1 MELDTGTNQLIPLP
15 EFPQR
20 YASGSSMRGGVG
32 FRRFGIVEDDLRVDF
47 AAINRAALATRLL
60 DICAVDRDRVLPEN
74 FFRELSVGKRIECLL
89 VLALG
94 GADDTL
100 RFPFKCSGC
109 GEDLE
114 LELTLD
120 EIAAFQNEADQVEV
134 VSVDLSD
141 RRLEFHKLSGRDQ
154 EAIGESAFSDEFEA
168 ATVFIGRLAVD
179 ADAVK
184 PLAARDIEV
193 IEAAMEEADPLVNF
207 NCRIDCGEC
216 GQSNDHEIDLF
227 ETALDMLRRAQLRLV
242 LSVHRIASKYHW
254 SEREI
259 FAVPEWRR
267 QQYLELIG
275 AKA

>member
-1 MELDTGTNQLIPLP
+1 LIPLP

-20 YASGSSMRGGVG
+20 YASGSSVRGGVN

-47 AAINRAALATRLL
+47 ASINRAALATRLL

-74 FFRELSVGKRIECLL
+74 FFCELSVGKRIECLL

-94 GADDTL
+94 GTDDTL

-120 EIAAFQNEADQVEV
+120 EIAAFQNEADQVEL
-134 VSVDLSD
+134 VSVDLSG
-141 RRLEFHKLSGRDQ
+141 RQLEFHKLSGRDQ
-154 EAIGESAFSDEFEA
+154 ESIGEAAFSDEFEA
-168 ATVFIGRLAVD
+168 ATEIIGRLAVD
-179 ADAVK
+179 ADAVER
-184 PLAARDIEV
+184 LAARDIEV

-216 GQSNDHEIDLF
+216 GQSTDHEIDLF
-227 ETALDMLRRAQLRLV
+227 ETALDMLRRTQLRLL

-254 SEREI
+254 SEQEI

-275 AKA
+275 AKS

>member
-1 MELDTGTNQLIPLP
+1 MP
-15 EFPQR
+15 R
-20 YASGSSMRGGVG
+20 AVG

-47 AAINRAALATRLL
+47 AASNRAALATQLL
-60 DICAVDRDRVLPEN
+60 EICAVDRDRVLPEH

-94 GADDTL
+94 GAGDTL
-100 RFPFKCSGC
+100 RFPFKCSAC

-114 LELTLD
+114 LEVTLN

-134 VSVDLSD
+134 VSVDVGG
-141 RRLEFHKLSGRDQ
+141 RRLEFQKLSGRDQ
-154 EAIGESAFSDEFEA
+154 ESMGEAAFSDEFAA
-168 ATVFIGRLAVD
+168 ATEIIGRLAVD
-179 ADAVK
+179 ADALERIA
-184 PLAARDIEV
+184 PRDVEA

-216 GQSNDHEIDLF
+216 GAGNDHEIDLF

-254 SEREI
+254 SEQEI

-267 QQYLELIG
+267 QKYLELIG
-275 AKA
+275 AKS

>member
-1 MELDTGTNQLIPLP
+1 
-15 EFPQR
+15 
-20 YASGSSMRGGVG
+20 MRGGVG
-32 FRRFGIVEDDLRVDF
+32 FRRFGIAEDDLRVDF
-47 AAINRAALATRLL
+47 ASINRSALATRLL

-89 VLALG
+89 VLAHG

-100 RFPFKCSGC
+100 RLPFKCSGC

-120 EIAAFQNEADQVEV
+120 EIAAFQNEADQVEL
-134 VSVDLSD
+134 VSVDLSG

-154 EAIGESAFSDEFEA
+154 ESIGEAVFSDEFEA
-168 ATVFIGRLAVD
+168 ATEIIRRLAVD
-179 ADAVK
+179 ADAVER
-184 PLAARDIEV
+184 LAARDIKV

-227 ETALDMLRRAQLRLV
+227 ETALDMLRRVQLRLV
-242 LSVHRIASKYHW
+242 QSVHRIASKYHW
-254 SEREI
+254 SEQEI
-259 FAVPEWRR
+259 CAVPEWRR

-275 AKA
+275 GKS